1 MMEQSNNGV
10 KMRYAQIRLT
20 EEEFIEVKKTILNEG
35 VSLENFIKE
44 AIKEKILSIK
54 ALSTATKNISS

>member
-1 MMEQSNNGV
+1 
-10 KMRYAQIRLT
+10 MRYAQIRLT

>member
-1 MMEQSNNGV
+1 MEQSNNGV